1 MKHNKP
7 HKTSS
12 RSPTQGRVTNNI
24 YSKQNSKV
32 RLTNY
37 LDSVPPMT
45 QYNNEQNEAYETE
58 EEESFSNPPDI
69 FNNNE
74 DYHSSDSSTSQE
86 TAQESVLFPQAATAK
101 LKLHASRAAEV
112 R

>member
-7 HKTSS
+7 HKTST
-12 RSPTQGRVTNNI
+12 RSLTQGHVTNNI

-45 QYNNEQNEAYETE
+45 QYNNEQNEAYAME
-58 EEESFSNPPDI
+58 EEESFSNLPDI

-74 DYHSSDSSTSQE
+74 DYHSSDSSASQV
-86 TAQESVLFPQAATAK
+86 TRNGSRVRFLPPSCNGKIKISQLQE
-101 LKLHASRAAEV
+101 
-112 R
+112 